1 METPIIGITLG
12 DAAGIGPEIIVK
24 ALADPSIYAVCRPLV
39 IGDRKALVRMIDL
52 LGLSLT
58 VQPVQLAGSALFRP
72 GTIDCIDL
80 DLLPPDLP
88 FGKLSVQAGDAAFRY
103 LEKAIA
109 LALSGEIT
117 AICTAPLN
125 KEALHLSGHLYP
137 GHTEI
142 LAEFTG
148 TQDYIMMLASAT
160 LKVALVTIHT
170 GLIAAVRSITPEKV
184 YRTIFLTDTA
194 LRRMGFARPRIAV
207 CGINPHAGENGLFG
221 DREEEEKIVPA
232 IQQAAGQ
239 GLEVTGPYPADTV
252 FYRAVR
258 GEFDGVVAMLHDQ
271 GLIPIKTLGIET
283 GVNITIGLPFIRTSV
298 DHGTAFDI
306 AGKGIADAADMK
318 LAIGQAAELSKSL
331 PERS

>member
-184 YRTIFLTDTA
+184 YRTIFLTDAA

-318 LAIGQAAELSKSL
+318 LAIRQAGELSKSL